1 MFCMEGKKNVKVA
14 ITWRFPMISL
24 LSSEAPAL
32 IDLCRHQW
40 QPATLKTL
48 PIADDAVAEH
58 RASIITDFLK
68 ISGERKTQKM
78 SKKKVQIS
86 SKQPTLQ
93 SMSARTCSDP
103 LWVTDLRDSRSTLS
117 LSASKLYFLAMGD
130 SRFFA
135 CAQTRTNPLV
145 RSNKRFRSACGGEKT
160 YTFAAL
166 IAHWCSITMENHHF

>member
-1 MFCMEGKKNVKVA
+1 MV
-14 ITWRFPMISL
+14 SL

-103 LWVTDLRDSRSTLS
+103 LSDRSEGFS
-117 LSASKLYFLAMGD
+117 LHTKLVCVKALLFGHGGFSVLCM
-130 SRFFA
+130 
-135 CAQTRTNPLV
+135 RTNPHKPAGSQQQKIPFCM
-145 RSNKRFRSACGGEKT
+145 RR
-160 YTFAAL
+160 
-166 IAHWCSITMENHHF
+166 